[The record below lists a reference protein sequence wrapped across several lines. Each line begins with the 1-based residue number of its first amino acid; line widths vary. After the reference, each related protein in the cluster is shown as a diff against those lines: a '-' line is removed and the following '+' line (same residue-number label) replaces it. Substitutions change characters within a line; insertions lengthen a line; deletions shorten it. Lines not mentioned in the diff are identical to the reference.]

1 MCGWKGDLRQ
11 SCPLFVSGLGKLATR
26 SKDKTTNKTKHKIS
40 SLKNLVFMNM
50 QAIFSHLKCKK
61 LANAMIC

>member
-26 SKDKTTNKTKHKIS
+26 SKDKITNKTKVYNLIITHALKI
-40 SLKNLVFMNM
+40 
-50 QAIFSHLKCKK
+50 
-61 LANAMIC
+61 